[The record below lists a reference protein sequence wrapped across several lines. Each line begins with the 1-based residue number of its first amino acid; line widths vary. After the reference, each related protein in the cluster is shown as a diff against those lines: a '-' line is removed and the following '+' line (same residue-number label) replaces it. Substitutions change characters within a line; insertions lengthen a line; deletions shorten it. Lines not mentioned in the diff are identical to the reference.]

1 MRPQVTSVDTLNP
14 GVPNLY
20 NRKRSGEQANTES
33 LKGRSPY
40 KAQMATLKTCTKG
53 TKPNFCHGLV
63 MRLGSEYAKCL
74 PPFLATR
81 RGDGGDSV
89 REGASERL
97 QHAVQEAQ
105 HHQKDYLGQSDPSLP
120 ALHLKN
126 PAGSVK

>member
-1 MRPQVTSVDTLNP
+1 MLPSNP
-14 GVPNLY
+14 GFPIQP
-20 NRKRSGEQANTES
+20 K
-33 LKGRSPY
+33 
-40 KAQMATLKTCTKG
+40 TLG
-53 TKPNFCHGLV
+53 TGKHGK
-63 MRLGSEYAKCL
+63 LGSFPAQGTNGTENVHQGNQTEL